1 MYVIRLKTILRALA
15 ITALVSCILLFGAV
29 TFRRKQAPKPVLAVV
44 HPDEFL
50 LFLDAGHGG
59 MDGGAV
65 SKNGVAEADINLAI
79 TLKTRAFLRFV
90 GVSAELT
97 RTDAQSLNFNSDATA
112 RENKNADLY
121 ARLALAKARPELDF
135 LSIHL
140 NKFEQE
146 KYYGA
151 QVFYSPNTE
160 RSKTLAQC
168 LQDHLRSALDQ
179 NNDRRIKLSP
189 DGVMLMK
196 NINAPAVTIECG
208 FLSNDREEALLQQ
221 DSYQTKIALAI
232 ACGYIQYLETK

>member
-1 MYVIRLKTILRALA
+1 MYVIRLKTILRALG
-15 ITALVSCILLFGAV
+15 ALAVLICILLFGAV
-29 TFRRKQAPKPVLAVV
+29 ILRRNQAPKSVLSIAY
-44 HPDEFL
+44 PDEFT

-97 RTDAQSLNFNSDATA
+97 RTDAQSLDFNPEATA
-112 RENKNADLY
+112 RENKNADLH

-146 KYYGA
+146 KYSGA

-160 RSKTLAQC
+160 RSKALAQC
-168 LQDHLRSALDQ
+168 LQDCLRSTLDK
-179 NNDRRIKLSP
+179 NNERRIKLSP

-208 FLSNDREEALLQQ
+208 FLSNEREEALLQQ